1 MTNKLDLAETPEEKK
16 DATVS
21 MLLDA
26 LEADREDRR
35 KTRRLNVI
43 CATICAVSLLLF
55 AGVLGVLA
63 SGVQIETTTTEET
76 TQSVEGDSA
85 TINNGEWEQYNDN
98 ATKNGGDN

>member
-1 MTNKLDLAETPEEKK
+1 MTNKIDLAETPEEKK

-26 LEADREDRR
+26 LAEDREDRR

-63 SGVQIETTTTEET
+63 SGVQIETTTE

-98 ATKNGGDN
+98 STNNGGDN